1 MPQRPGIRNAH
12 RRDRGNAMILYGSAA
27 MKLAKLFG
35 VLGAIALLACVS
47 WTAYEGFKVDVSAD
61 CNTKL
66 STALASSATEA
77 DDAGALRI
85 VDVWPETVQLSG
97 RLCIV
102 VAGVTPA
109 PSDPLYKYV
118 DPNRS
123 TVEIALFL
131 NGHRAP
137 STVYA
142 LVAPRPQVLTYELGQ
157 TTDSTSDV
165 GRFWRGLL
173 AGKTRHGIMPLS
185 VGVSRSQSS
194 GPEAISSKP
203 VKMLV
208 YRLPILALG
217 GLSVLLIVAAFIIL
231 AANST
236 ILRDSALTRGE
247 AAARK
252 ARDARSRANAASP
265 PDNNLNAVADQA
277 ERDLQTLT
285 GTADAKFPA
294 GTFSLGRSQVA
305 LWLGLSIS
313 GYIFLWLT
321 FGFYLNVITAAI
333 PILLGINGVTGITAY
348 ALDQQTDPT
357 RPPPAPAESRSFLR
371 DLSCDAE
378 GPKLQRIQVLLWT
391 SVLAVIF
398 IWNVVWNFVFVDFDS
413 NMLLL
418 MGIANSMYVGF
429 KTQEK

>member
-1 MPQRPGIRNAH
+1 MT
-12 RRDRGNAMILYGSAA
+12 LYGSAA

-35 VLGAIALLACVS
+35 VFGGIALLACVS
-47 WTAYEGFKVDVSAD
+47 WTAYESYSVDVSAD
-61 CNTKL
+61 CNAKL
-66 STALASSATEA
+66 STAVASSATEA

-85 VDVWPETVQLSG
+85 VDIWPETIQLSG
-97 RLCIV
+97 RLCV
-102 VAGVTPA
+102 AVAGVTAA
-109 PSDPLYKYV
+109 PTDPLYKYV

-123 TVEIALFL
+123 TVEISLFL

-137 STVYA
+137 STVSA
-142 LVAPRPQVLTYELGQ
+142 IVAARPQVLTYELGQ
-157 TTDSTSDV
+157 STDATSDV

-173 AGKTRHGIMPLS
+173 AGKTRRGVMPLGI
-185 VGVSRSQSS
+185 GVSRSQSS

-217 GLSVLLIVAAFIIL
+217 GASVLLFVAAFIIL

-247 AAARK
+247 AAAKK
-252 ARDARSRANAASP
+252 ALGARSKASAANP
-265 PDNNLNAVADQA
+265 PDNDLNAAADKAEKDVQA
-277 ERDLQTLT
+277 LT
-285 GTADAKFPA
+285 GTADASFPA

-305 LWLGLSIS
+305 LWLGLSIA

-333 PILLGINGVTGITAY
+333 PILLGINGATGIVAY
-348 ALDQQTDPT
+348 AMDQQTDPT
-357 RPPPAPAESRSFLR
+357 RPPPAPPESRSFLR
-371 DLSCDAE
+371 DLTCDAE
-378 GPKLQRIQVLLWT
+378 GPKLQRIQVVLWT
-391 SVLAVIF
+391 CILAVIF
-398 IWNVVWNFVFVDFDS
+398 IWNAVWNFVFVDFDT

-429 KTQEK
+429 KTQEKS

>member
-1 MPQRPGIRNAH
+1 MT
-12 RRDRGNAMILYGSAA
+12 LYGSAV

-35 VLGAIALLACVS
+35 ILGGIALLVCVI
-47 WTAYEGFKVDVSAD
+47 WTAYEHFKVDVSVD
-61 CNTKL
+61 CNAKL
-66 STALASSATEA
+66 ATAAESSATES

-85 VDVWPETVQLSG
+85 VDIWPETVQLSG

-109 PSDPLYKYV
+109 PSDPLYRYV
-118 DPNRS
+118 DPNRT
-123 TVEIALFL
+123 TVEMALFL

-142 LVAPRPQVLTYELGQ
+142 IVAPRPQVLTYELGQ
-157 TTDSTSDV
+157 STDSTSDV

-173 AGKTRHGIMPLS
+173 AGKTRHGILPLS
-185 VGVSRSQSS
+185 IGVSRSLSS

-236 ILRDSALTRGE
+236 IVRDSALTRGE

-252 ARDARSRANAASP
+252 AAAARSWASAATPPNNDLNAA
-265 PDNNLNAVADQA
+265 ADKA
-277 ERDLQTLT
+277 ERDLQALT
-285 GTADAKFPA
+285 GSADANFPA

-305 LWLGLSIS
+305 LWLGLSIA
-313 GYIFLWLT
+313 GYVFLWLT

-348 ALDQQTDPT
+348 ALDQPTDPT
-357 RPPPAPAESRSFLR
+357 KPPPLPAESRSFLR
-371 DLSCDAE
+371 DLTCDAE

-398 IWNVVWNFVFVDFDS
+398 VWNAVWNFVFVDFDN

-429 KTQEK
+429 KTQER

>member
-1 MPQRPGIRNAH
+1 MT
-12 RRDRGNAMILYGSAA
+12 LYGSAA
-27 MKLAKLFG
+27 MKLARLFG
-35 VLGAIALLACVS
+35 IFGAIALLTCLI
-47 WTAYEGFKVDVSAD
+47 WTAYASYSVDVSAD
-61 CNTKL
+61 CNAKL
-66 STALASSATEA
+66 ATAVASSATAA

-85 VDVWPETVQLSG
+85 VDIWPETIQLSG
-97 RLCIV
+97 RLCV
-102 VAGVTPA
+102 AVAGVTPA
-109 PSDPLYKYV
+109 PTDPSYKYV

-123 TVEIALFL
+123 TVDVALFL

-137 STVYA
+137 STVSA
-142 LVAPRPQVLTYELGQ
+142 IVAARPQVLTYELGQ
-157 TTDSTSDV
+157 STDATSDL

-173 AGKTRHGIMPLS
+173 AGKTRRGVMPLS

-217 GLSVLLIVAAFIIL
+217 GASVLLFVAAFIIL

-236 ILRDSALTRGE
+236 ILRDSALTRGQ

-252 ARDARSRANAASP
+252 ALAARSRASAASP
-265 PDNNLNAVADQA
+265 PDNDLNAAADKA
-277 ERDLQTLT
+277 ERDVQALT
-285 GTADAKFPA
+285 GTADADYPA

-305 LWLGLSIS
+305 LWLGLSIA

-333 PILLGINGVTGITAY
+333 PILLGINGATGIVAY
-348 ALDQQTDPT
+348 AMDQQTDPT
-357 RPPPAPAESRSFLR
+357 RPPAAPPESRSFLR
-371 DLSCDAE
+371 DLTCDAE
-378 GPKLQRIQVLLWT
+378 GPKLQRIQVVLWT
-391 SVLAVIF
+391 LILAVIF
-398 IWNVVWNFVFVDFDS
+398 VWNAVWNFIFVDFDT

-429 KTQEK
+429 KTQER